1 MDLTIRP
8 FTTKDINDVHAY
20 ASNPETTQYMLW
32 GPNTIEDTQGFLKYV
47 LGHYSK
53 TPITNFE
60 YGIEYEGKI
69 IGGIALIVDYVA
81 KSAEIGWILNEA
93 YHRRGI
99 VFQAA
104 KEMIVLAKSLGIE
117 TLHATADSRNIASY
131 KLMEKL
137 GMHHVST
144 TIHGRFNKL
153 TGQYDLDQVYY
164 EMKLKWIKSIL
175 EFAVLANSFL

>member
-1 MDLTIRP
+1 MSSLRINKMTTNLIFKIRP
-8 FTTKDINDVHAY
+8 FTQNDIEDIHLY
-20 ASNPETTQYMLW
+20 ASNPITTQYMLW
-32 GPNTIEDTQGFLKYV
+32 GPNTIEDTQGFLNYV
-47 LGHYSK
+47 FGHYSK

-60 YGIEYEGKI
+60 YGIEFEGKI
-69 IGGIALIVDYVA
+69 IGGIALIVNYVS

-104 KEMIVLAKSLGIE
+104 KEMIALAKSLGIE
-117 TLHATADSRNIASY
+117 TLHATADSRNVASY

-164 EMKLKWIKSIL
+164 ELKLK
-175 EFAVLANSFL
+175 